1 MINFHWLSEI
11 FKPFIFNSIGPHKKR
26 PALLFFHPNGFSSAW
41 HVDSGCTVD
50 HLLSLLL
57 FLQTDRL
64 LFLFFLHAYNTLL
77 PFAVNLNLAPSTSAA
92 FLHIIILPR
101 KISKYSYIVQISSSI
116 CKFNAIR
123 CFCAFTFTAAFV
135 TA

>member
-1 MINFHWLSEI
+1 MYSFFFLLYHI
-11 FKPFIFNSIGPHKKR
+11 FFQESYSI
-26 PALLFFHPNGFSSAW
+26 LQ
-41 HVDSGCTVD
+41 T
-50 HLLSLLL
+50 LLSLLL

-64 LFLFFLHAYNTLL
+64 LFLFFLHTYNTLL

-123 CFCAFTFTAAFV
+123 CFSHSLLQPHLSLHNSHGRAYQNLLFLYFLHDFS
-135 TA
+135 